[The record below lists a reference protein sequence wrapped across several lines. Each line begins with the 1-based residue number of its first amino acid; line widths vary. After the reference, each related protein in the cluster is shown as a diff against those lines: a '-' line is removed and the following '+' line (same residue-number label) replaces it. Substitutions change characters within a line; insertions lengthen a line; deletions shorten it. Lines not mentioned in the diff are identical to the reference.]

1 MIAELIEIIAIAVI
15 EVEDVSSPNPRHLE
29 PLASVNTLE
38 RGPARLI
45 RCRVEGTMTSTVK
58 VQINLRPH
66 AHSEEGNVEDIRTK
80 QCKR

>member
-1 MIAELIEIIAIAVI
+1 MVIVELTEIIAIAVI

-29 PLASVNTLE
+29 PLANVNTLE

-45 RCRVEGTMTSTVK
+45 RCRVDGTMTSTVK

-66 AHSEEGNVEDIRTK
+66 AHSEEVNVEDIR
-80 QCKR
+80 KR